1 MKSRRSS
8 GQHTRYSIYI
18 TMSSLYLK
26 DECPVNALRAHPLI
40 TVKFIFQVIF
50 QVYTVHTCNTFI
62 VYSFNCLHVS
72 YWSK

>member
-40 TVKFIFQVIF
+40 TV
-50 QVYTVHTCNTFI
+50 
-62 VYSFNCLHVS
+62 L
-72 YWSK
+72 